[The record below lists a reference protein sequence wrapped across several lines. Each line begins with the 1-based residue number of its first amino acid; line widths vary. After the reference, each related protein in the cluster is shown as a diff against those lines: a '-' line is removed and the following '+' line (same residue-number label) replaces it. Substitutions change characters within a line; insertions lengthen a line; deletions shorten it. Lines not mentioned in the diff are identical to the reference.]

1 VSAERLALVTGTST
15 GIGAAVA
22 RELLERRWQVV
33 GVARR
38 SPQFDRPNYRHLSL
52 DLAEVP
58 AASAA
63 IEREFGAI
71 LAERAWERV
80 GLVNNA
86 AVAPAGRART
96 LDAADL
102 LRAFALNAVMPVWL
116 IGFLLNHR
124 SAGARLRVVNL
135 SSGAAVRAIPGMAA
149 YCSSKAALRMA
160 GMVAAAE
167 DDADLAIL
175 SYGPGTVD
183 TEMQLAARSAPLKE
197 FPSAPM
203 FRRFHAEGR
212 LAAPEL
218 PAAEIAD
225 FLEANS
231 AERLT
236 ETSRTGAGRSQA
248 YDNTERL
255 QLEVRSC
262 SRQSALPR
270 NTILAI
276 NH

>member
-1 VSAERLALVTGTST
+1 MNTGRLALVTGTST

-22 RELLERRWQVV
+22 RDLLERGWQVV

-38 SPQFDRPNYRHLSL
+38 SPQFEAPHYRHLSL
-52 DLAEVP
+52 DLADVP

-71 LAERAWERV
+71 LAQRAWERV

-86 AVAPAGRART
+86 AVAPAGRAREIAAPELLHALT
-96 LDAADL
+96 L
-102 LRAFALNAVMPVWL
+102 NTVMPVWL
-116 IGFLLNHR
+116 IGFLLKHR
-124 SAGARLRVVNL
+124 PAGALLRIVNL

-183 TEMQLAARSAPLKE
+183 TEMQLAARSMSVEA
-197 FPSAPM
+197 FPSAGM

-218 PAAEIAD
+218 PAADIAN
-225 FLEANS
+225 FLGADS
-231 AERLT
+231 VERFV
-236 ETSRTGAGRSQA
+236 ETSRT
-248 YDNTERL
+248 
-255 QLEVRSC
+255 
-262 SRQSALPR
+262 
-270 NTILAI
+270 
-276 NH
+276 

>member
-22 RELLERRWQVV
+22 RELLQRGWEVV

-58 AASAA
+58 AA

-96 LDAADL
+96 LYAADL

-116 IGFLLNHR
+116 IGFLLKHR
-124 SAGARLRVVNL
+124 SAGALLRVVNL

-167 DDADLAIL
+167 DDAGLAIL

-183 TEMQLAARSAPLKE
+183 TEMQLAARSAPLEK
-197 FPSAPM
+197 FPSAAM
-203 FRRFHAEGR
+203 FRQFHAEGR

-218 PAAEIAD
+218 PAADIVS
-225 FLEANS
+225 FLEADS
-231 AERLT
+231 AERFV
-236 ETSRTGAGRSQA
+236 ETSRT
-248 YDNTERL
+248 
-255 QLEVRSC
+255 
-262 SRQSALPR
+262 
-270 NTILAI
+270 
-276 NH
+276 

>member
-22 RELLERRWQVV
+22 CELLERGWQVV

-38 SPQFDRPNYRHLSL
+38 SPQFGRPNYRHLSL
-52 DLAEVP
+52 DLAQVP

-124 SAGARLRVVNL
+124 SAGALLHVVNL

-203 FRRFHAEGR
+203 FRRLHAEGR

-218 PAAEIAD
+218 PAAEIAN
-225 FLEANS
+225 FLEADS
-231 AERLT
+231 AERFA
-236 ETSRTGAGRSQA
+236 ETSRT
-248 YDNTERL
+248 
-255 QLEVRSC
+255 
-262 SRQSALPR
+262 
-270 NTILAI
+270 
-276 NH
+276 

>member
-1 VSAERLALVTGTST
+1 MNFERLALVTGTST

-22 RELLERRWQVV
+22 RELMQRGWQVV

-38 SPQFDRPNYRHLSL
+38 GAQLDAPNYRHLAL
-52 DLAEVP
+52 DLADVP
-58 AASAA
+58 AASAV

-71 LAERAWERV
+71 LAAGAWERI

-102 LRAFALNAVMPVWL
+102 LHAFAVNTVMPVWL
-116 IGFLLNHR
+116 IGFVLKHRPR
-124 SAGARLRVVNL
+124 SALIRTVNL
-135 SSGAAVRAIPGMAA
+135 SSGAAIRAIPGMTA

-160 GMVAAAE
+160 GMVAASE

-183 TEMQLAARSAPLKE
+183 TDMQLAARSAPLEE
-197 FPSAPM
+197 FPSAAM
-203 FRRFHAEGR
+203 FRQFHAEGR

-218 PAAEIAD
+218 PAADIAN
-225 FLEANS
+225 FLEADS
-231 AERLT
+231 AERFA
-236 ETSRTGAGRSQA
+236 ETTRA
-248 YDNTERL
+248 
-255 QLEVRSC
+255 
-262 SRQSALPR
+262 
-270 NTILAI
+270 
-276 NH
+276 

>member
-1 VSAERLALVTGTST
+1 MSAERLALVTGTST

-22 RELLERRWQVV
+22 CELLERGWQVV

-38 SPQFDRPNYRHLSL
+38 SPQFGRPNYRHLSL
-52 DLAEVP
+52 DLAQVP

-116 IGFLLNHR
+116 IGFLLKHR
-124 SAGARLRVVNL
+124 PAGARLRVVNL

-218 PAAEIAD
+218 PAADIAN
-225 FLEANS
+225 FREANS

-236 ETSRTGAGRSQA
+236 ETSRT
-248 YDNTERL
+248 
-255 QLEVRSC
+255 
-262 SRQSALPR
+262 
-270 NTILAI
+270 
-276 NH
+276 

>member
-1 VSAERLALVTGTST
+1 M
-15 GIGAAVA
+15 
-22 RELLERRWQVV
+22 
-33 GVARR
+33 
-38 SPQFDRPNYRHLSL
+38 
-52 DLAEVP
+52 
-58 AASAA
+58 
-63 IEREFGAI
+63 
-71 LAERAWERV
+71 
-80 GLVNNA
+80 
-86 AVAPAGRART
+86 RT

-102 LRAFALNAVMPVWL
+102 LRAFALNAIMPVWL
-116 IGFLLNHR
+116 IGFLLR
-124 SAGARLRVVNL
+124 QRPSGVPLRVVNL

-149 YCSSKAALRMA
+149 YCSTKAALRMA

-212 LAAPEL
+212 LAAPKL
-218 PAAEIAD
+218 PAADIAN

-236 ETSRTGAGRSQA
+236 ETSRT
-248 YDNTERL
+248 
-255 QLEVRSC
+255 
-262 SRQSALPR
+262 
-270 NTILAI
+270 
-276 NH
+276 